1 MKSNELQKIY
11 LELLNNNLFIISDI
25 NIQVNI
31 SNHAVYLINK
41 KVWNMEDQQSAD
53 WILRISNNIYN
64 NSSVDVLILD
74 DGVYD

>member
-41 KVWNMEDQQSAD
+41 KVWNSLKLGNLTIIPEEFSKATGNLKDKTAE
-53 WILRISNNIYN
+53 
-64 NSSVDVLILD
+64 
-74 DGVYD
+74 